1 MTLRVAIVD
10 DEPPARAR
18 LRRLSRGQ
26 ADVEI
31 VAECGDGAAA
41 VHAIESLQPDL
52 VFLDVQMPEL
62 DGFEVL
68 GALEVARLPAV
79 IFVTAFDKY
88 ALRAFEVHALDY
100 VVKPVD
106 AERFARALA
115 HARQRIIERRSTD
128 DGVSNLIRQ
137 MVRERAHL
145 ARIPVRCEGR
155 VKVIELGDVDWL
167 SAADNYVTL
176 HVGRHE
182 YLVRDTLAALE
193 QRLDAK
199 DFVRVHRSSIVRLD
213 RIAELVP
220 DLHGDYRIRLK
231 NGSVVP
237 MSRTYRPR
245 IEERFGRRL

>member
-18 LRRLSRGQ
+18 LHRLLKGQ

-31 VAECGDGAAA
+31 VMECGDGAAA

-137 MVRERAHL
+137 LVRERARL
-145 ARIPVRCEGR
+145 ARIPVRSEGR
-155 VKVIELGDVDWL
+155 VKVIDLGDVDWL

-182 YLVRDTLAALE
+182 YLVRDSLSALE
-193 QRLDAK
+193 ARLDAK

-231 NGSVVP
+231 NGAVVP
-237 MSRTYRPR
+237 MSRTYRAR
-245 IEERFGRRL
+245 IEDRFGRRL

>member
-18 LRRLSRGQ
+18 LRRLLKGQ
-26 ADVEI
+26 PDIEV

-68 GALEVARLPAV
+68 AALELTRLPAV

-106 AERFARALA
+106 PERFARALA

-128 DGVSNLIRQ
+128 DGMSNLIRQ
-137 MVRERAHL
+137 LARERAQL
-145 ARIPVRCEGR
+145 ERIPVRSEGR
-155 VKVIELGDVDWL
+155 VKVIDLGDVDWL

-193 QRLDAK
+193 ARLDANA
-199 DFVRVHRSSIVRLD
+199 FVRVHRSSIVRLD

-231 NGSVVP
+231 NGAVVP
-237 MSRTYRPR
+237 MSRTYRAR
-245 IEERFGRRL
+245 IEDRFGRRL

>member
-1 MTLRVAIVD
+1 MMLRVVIVD

-18 LRRLSRGQ
+18 LRRLVK
-26 ADVEI
+26 AHDAVEI

-41 VHAIESLQPDL
+41 VQAIESVRPDL
-52 VFLDVQMPEL
+52 VLLDVQMPEL

-68 GALEVARLPAV
+68 SALDMAPLPAV

-100 VVKPVD
+100 VVKPVE
-106 AERFARALA
+106 AARFDRALA
-115 HARQRIIERRSTD
+115 HARQRITERQSAAQGLT
-128 DGVSNLIRQ
+128 NLIRELARDR
-137 MVRERAHL
+137 VHL
-145 ARIPVRCEGR
+145 TRIPVRTEGR
-155 VKVIELGDVDWL
+155 VKVIDLADVDWL

-182 YLVRDTLAALE
+182 YLVRDTLSALE
-193 QRLDAK
+193 QRLDAN

-213 RIAELVP
+213 RISELVP

-231 NGSVVP
+231 NGTEVAL
-237 MSRTYRPR
+237 SRTYRAR
-245 IEERFGRRL
+245 VEDRFGRRL

>member
-18 LRRLSRGQ
+18 LRRLLKGQ
-26 ADVEI
+26 ADIEV

-100 VVKPVD
+100 VVKPVEP
-106 AERFARALA
+106 ERFARALA

-137 MVRERAHL
+137 LVRERSHL
-145 ARIPVRCEGR
+145 ARIPVRSEGR
-155 VKVIELGDVDWL
+155 VKVIDLGEVDWL

-176 HVGRHE
+176 HVGRHN
-182 YLVRDTLAALE
+182 YLVRDTLSALE
-193 QRLDAK
+193 ARLDANA
-199 DFVRVHRSSIVRLD
+199 FVRVHRSSIVRLD
-213 RIAELVP
+213 RIEELVP

-231 NGSVVP
+231 NGAVVP
-237 MSRTYRPR
+237 MSRTYRAR
-245 IEERFGRRL
+245 IENRFGRRL

>member
-18 LRRLSRGQ
+18 LRRLLKAQG
-26 ADVEI
+26 DVEI

-41 VHAIESLQPDL
+41 VDAIESLQPDL

-100 VVKPVD
+100 VVKPVEP
-106 AERFARALA
+106 ERFARALA
-115 HARQRIIERRSTD
+115 HARQRITEHRSTS

-137 MVRERAHL
+137 LGRERPHL
-145 ARIPVRCEGR
+145 ARIPVRSEGR
-155 VKVIELGDVDWL
+155 VKVIDVVDVDWL

-182 YLVRDTLAALE
+182 YLVRDTLSALE
-193 QRLDAK
+193 ARLAAN
-199 DFVRVHRSSIVRLD
+199 DFVRVHRSTIVRLD

-231 NGSVVP
+231 NGAVVP
-237 MSRTYRPR
+237 MSRTYRAR
-245 IEERFGRRL
+245 LEDRFGRRL